1 MLSRRQLRI
10 KVLQEL
16 YAFFQSKSDRIDLAE
31 KQLLKSIGKLYEL
44 CFWQLSVLIEI
55 SDFAIVRM
63 EEAKKKHFPTP
74 EDLNPNT
81 KFITNKFINLLKDNR
96 VAQKKIDN
104 LKISWV
110 NEPSLIRK
118 LYKQMIDHKIYSK
131 YMSDETLSFEQ
142 DQDFAIKILKKIIS
156 KSDSLKYF
164 YEDLSIYW
172 HDDYHSVTSLV
183 IKIIDSFNENVD
195 EYHPLPTILKTK
207 NEPDDEDVGFMK
219 TLFRKTII
227 KSKEFEK
234 LITDKAVN
242 WDFDRIALIDII
254 ILKMALAELFEFK
267 SIPIKV
273 TLNEYIEISK
283 YYSTPK
289 SSVFVNGILDKLIVE
304 LTESKQIKK
313 AGRGL
318 MN

>member
-31 KQLLKSIGKLYEL
+31 KQLFKSVDKLYEL
-44 CFWQLSVLIEI
+44 CFWQLSVLVEI
-55 SDFAIVRM
+55 SDFASVRM

-81 KFITNKFINLLKDNR
+81 KFINNKFISYLKDNR
-96 VAQKKIDN
+96 VYQKKIDR
-104 LKISWV
+104 LKINWV
-110 NEPSLIRK
+110 DENDLIRR
-118 LYKQMIDHKIYSK
+118 LYKKLIDHKIYLN
-131 YMSDETLSFEQ
+131 YLSDENQTFEQ
-142 DQDFAIKILKKIIS
+142 DQDFAIKVFKKIIS
-156 KSDSLKYF
+156 KSDSLKHF

-172 HDDYHSVTSLV
+172 YDDYHSVTSLV
-183 IKIIDSFNENVD
+183 IKIINSFKEEVD
-195 EYHPLPTILKTK
+195 EYHPLPAIFKTK
-207 NEPDDEDVGFMK
+207 NEPGDEDSDFLK

-227 KSKEFEK
+227 KSNEFEK
-234 LITDKAVN
+234 LITEKAVN
-242 WDFDRIALIDII
+242 WEFERIALMDII

-273 TLNEYIEISK
+273 TLNEYIELSK